1 VQACFDTEDPP
12 PPDEIIGALW
22 CACHGGQQQT
32 TEYLLNRGGHLNW
45 IGYDK
50 LTPLDAARRS
60 RADHLAAWLA
70 QRGAKTANE
79 LSTS

>member
-1 VQACFDTEDPP
+1 VR
-12 PPDEIIGALW
+12 

-32 TEYLLNRGGHLNW
+32 TEYLLDRSGDLNW

-60 RADHLAAWLA
+60 GR
-70 QRGAKTANE
+70 
-79 LSTS
+79 